1 MKTISDV
8 LNARFANERHKAV
21 VNIRHTSHFIGAYHE
36 NQLRNF
42 DLSLAQ
48 FNILRI
54 LRGADQRLSIKVIK
68 DRMLEK
74 SPNTTRL
81 IDKLINKDL
90 VKRSRCKDDRRVVY
104 IEITDKGRSMLG
116 EIDVVFDDIYLNMNL
131 SEEEAE
137 KLNYLL
143 DKMRNE

>member
-8 LNARFANERHKAV
+8 LNARFTNERHKAV
-21 VNIRHTSHFIGAYHE
+21 VNIRHTSHFIGAYHDK
-36 NQLRNF
+36 QLRNF
-42 DLSLAQ
+42 DLSIAQ

-54 LRGADQRLSIKVIK
+54 LRGAGKRLSIKVIK

-81 IDKLINKDL
+81 IDKLINKGL
-90 VKRSRCKDDRRVVY
+90 VKRSRSRDDRRVVNV
-104 IEITDKGRSMLG
+104 EITPIGLDILK

-137 KLNYLL
+137 QLNYLL
-143 DKMRNE
+143 DKMRNQ

>member
-8 LNARFANERHKAV
+8 LNARFANERHKAI
-21 VNIRHTSHFIGAYHE
+21 VNIRHTSHFIGAYHDK
-36 NQLRNF
+36 QLRNF

-54 LRGADQRLSIKVIK
+54 LRGEGDRLSIKVIK

-90 VKRSRCKDDRRVVY
+90 VKRSRCKDDRRVVHVV
-104 IEITDKGRSMLG
+104 ITPKGLDILKK
-116 EIDVVFDDIYLNMNL
+116 IDVVFDDIYLNMNL

-137 KLNYLL
+137 QLNYLL
-143 DKMRNE
+143 DKMRNQ

>member
-1 MKTISDV
+1 MKSIDEV
-8 LNARFANERHKAV
+8 LQANFTNERHKAI
-21 VNIRHTSHFIGAYHE
+21 VNVRHSSHFIGSYHE
-36 NQLRNF
+36 TKLKNF

-54 LRGADQRLSIKVIK
+54 LKGANSKLSIKVIR

-81 IDKLINKDL
+81 IDKLIKKGF
-90 VKRSRCKDDRRVVY
+90 VERARSKEDRRVVY
-104 IEITDKGRSMLG
+104 VIITNKGLKML
-116 EIDVVFDDIYLNMNL
+116 EKVNVVIDDVSLLVNL
-131 SEEEAE
+131 SDDEA
-137 KLNYLL
+137 KQLNYLL